1 MMLVT
6 MMSRLGRLPM
16 RVHGSCAAMQ
26 QSRDLIT
33 IKKFSKPETQPRVVK
48 AQTKAKAIANAP
60 LPEELKEPVRVA
72 RGIAMSGFC
81 SRREAEKHIL
91 AQRVTVSG
99 QLITDVAT
107 KVDLTRDIVAVDGRV
122 LSVRKQP
129 TKVWMANKLPGVSSS
144 KRALTVE
151 SSSDYSAC

>member
-1 MMLVT
+1 MLVT
-6 MMSRLGRLPM
+6 MMSRLGRLPV
-16 RVHGSCAAMQ
+16 RVRGSSAALQ

-33 IKKFSKPETQPRVVK
+33 IKKFTKPEIQPRTVK
-48 AQTKAKAIANAP
+48 AEARAKAIAKAS
-60 LPEELKEPVRVA
+60 LPDELKEPVRVA

-91 AQRVTVSG
+91 AHKVTING
-99 QLITDVAT
+99 QLITDVGT
-107 KVDLTRDIVAVDGRV
+107 KVDLTRDIVAVDGQV

-144 KRALTVE
+144 IE
-151 SSSDYSAC
+151 E